1 MRSVKLLKY
10 SEFLMID
17 SSLEFIEF
25 AENPGPYC
33 PCILLLDVSGS
44 MSGARINSLNEGL
57 KAFKDSLNEDD
68 LARNRV
74 QVAIVTFAGTTK
86 IVQEFITA
94 TELSPPILETEP
106 GGTRMSSAILT
117 SVDMIKER
125 KSLYKSGGVEY
136 FRPWIFLITDGE
148 PTDDPH
154 TFTKAAHAVKK
165 GESEKAFAFF
175 SVGVE
180 DADLDKLKLLST
192 RSPVALKGLQFGA
205 MFSWLSKSLSSVSG
219 SQVGDRV
226 SLPSVDGWGEI

>member
-1 MRSVKLLKY
+1 
-10 SEFLMID
+10 MID

-180 DADLDKLKLLST
+180 EADLDKLKLLST

>member
-1 MRSVKLLKY
+1 MKV
-10 SEFLMID
+10 

-25 AENPGPYC
+25 AENPGPFC

-57 KAFKDSLNEDD
+57 KAFKDCLNEDD

-94 TELSPPILETEP
+94 TELRPPILETEP

-117 SVDMIKER
+117 AIDMIKER

-148 PTDDPH
+148 PTDDPD
-154 TFTKAAHAVKK
+154 TFTKAAHAAKK

-192 RSPVALKGLQFGA
+192 RSPVALKGLQFGT

>member
-1 MRSVKLLKY
+1 MN
-10 SEFLMID
+10 D
-17 SSLEFIEF
+17 NSLEFIEF
-25 AENPGPYC
+25 AENPGPFC

-180 DADLDKLKLLST
+180 EADLDKLKLLST